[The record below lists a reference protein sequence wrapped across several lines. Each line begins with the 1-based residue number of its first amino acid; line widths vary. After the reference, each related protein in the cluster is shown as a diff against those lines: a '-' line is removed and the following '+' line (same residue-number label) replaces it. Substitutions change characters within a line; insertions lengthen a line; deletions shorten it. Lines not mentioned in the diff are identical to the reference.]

1 MNKRPKIEDWESGKI
16 EIPDDEYVSIFHSFW
31 PFPWQELMYFVGVKT
46 GLELGPRSVLKK
58 KNNFI
63 LLLT

>member
-31 PFPWQELMYFVGVKT
+31 PFPWQKLMYFVGVKT
-46 GLELGPRSVLKK
+46 GLELGPEWAD
-58 KNNFI
+58 I
-63 LLLT
+63 LEK